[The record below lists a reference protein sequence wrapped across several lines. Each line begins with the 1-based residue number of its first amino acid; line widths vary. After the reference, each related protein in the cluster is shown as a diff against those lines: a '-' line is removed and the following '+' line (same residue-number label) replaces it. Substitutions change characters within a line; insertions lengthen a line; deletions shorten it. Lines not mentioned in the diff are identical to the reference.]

1 MEALYE
7 RGKFYYDYLID
18 MTTKMYDLLPS
29 KYKQEIYEDNKEIYL
44 MDIHIAI
51 QAVLLKIAYVDGE
64 FNPNELLYI
73 DKLTPNNTLEF
84 ILQTYLEEKGM
95 QNFSFETLLKMDYD
109 SIDTV
114 FQIVDDFLVNA
125 RNRFLYAF
133 NIVNMNTRKNY
144 EKVMLDCLYSITNC
158 LSISD
163 NESDAYEQ
171 RRIKEI
177 VEANF
182 ILEKGVNEQHITLT
196 NDLSYQVDNINLNC
210 SEILK
215 FEDDINKAIVY
226 IETNCS
232 SGTGFLI
239 NNQGDIITCSHVV
252 NDSEFINVMV
262 NENNKKVLYHGVL
275 KKYNQEYDYAVIKI
289 EKQNTPFLE
298 VETNFNNLK
307 NNAIAIVGFPYGR
320 KLCDEL
326 NDLSLSIT
334 RGFISSIQS
343 INHKLMYFLDANAFH
358 GNSGGPVFDIISG
371 KVIGLLIGAINP
383 SDKMVYMHTLEQFLI
398 QNNKGE

>member
-1 MEALYE
+1 MESIYE
-7 RGKFYYDYLID
+7 RGKFYYNYLID
-18 MTTKMYDLLPS
+18 MTTKMYDLLPL
-29 KYKQEIYEDNKEIYL
+29 KFKKEIYEEKKEIYL
-44 MDIHIAI
+44 MDINIAI

-84 ILQTYLEEKGM
+84 VLQTYLEEKGI
-95 QNFSFETLLKMDYD
+95 QNFSLETLLQMDYE
-109 SIDTV
+109 SIEAV
-114 FQIVDDFLVNA
+114 FQIVDNFLVDA

-144 EKVMLDCLYSITNC
+144 EKVMLDCLYSITSC
-158 LSISD
+158 LSLSD

-177 VEANF
+177 VQMNF
-182 ILEKGVNEQHITLT
+182 ILEKDIKEHNPLPT
-196 NDLSYQVDNINLNC
+196 NDVKYYIHNINYDSVNKLIFN
-210 SEILK
+210 
-215 FEDDINKAIVY
+215 DDISKAIVY

-232 SGTGFLI
+232 SGTGFFI
-239 NNQGDIITCSHVV
+239 NEQGDIITCCHVIE
-252 NDSEFINVMV
+252 DSEFINVMV
-262 NENNKKVLYHGVL
+262 NENGKKVLYHGIV

-289 EKQNTPFLE
+289 EKEKTFYLE
-298 VETNFNNLK
+298 IETNYELIK

-358 GNSGGPVFDIISG
+358 GNSGGPVFDVVSG
-371 KVIGLLIGAINP
+371 KVIGLLVGAINP
-383 SDKMVYMHTLEQFLI
+383 SDKMVYMHTLEKLLME
-398 QNNKGE
+398 NKKDE